1 MIPEN
6 LSVNALTSRTGS
18 IFKTVS
24 DKFTEKSKTTSLYNS
39 AMRED
44 GLLPGT
50 LVASANGWTA
60 VEAVQ
65 PGDKVMTFDYGMQPV
80 IENRTL
86 EIDLKHIPERKAFV
100 MHIPR
105 GALGNRVDM
114 TLMPMQEVIIE
125 SDKAEQLY
133 GDPFVLMPSLLLDG
147 FEGISKHPVSGTI
160 TLHMLLF
167 EGQQVVQTSGGALTL
182 AHTHGCFS
190 PLSKTAPT
198 PREVYVRLSPQKLME
213 LIDWKVAPEPSRG
226 HVPVPQN
233 EAPSQAPGSDHLHPA
248 FAGQSIEDSYAA
260 LASRMR

>member
-1 MIPEN
+1 MIPKTI
-6 LSVNALTSRTGS
+6 SVNTLAARTGS
-18 IFKTVS
+18 IFKTMS
-24 DKFTEKSKTTSLYNS
+24 EKFAEKSKTTSMYNS

-50 LVASANGWTA
+50 LIASAHGWIA

-65 PGDKVMTFDYGMQPV
+65 PGEKVMTFDCGMQKI

-86 EIDLKHIPERKAFV
+86 EIDLEHIPDRKAFV
-100 MHIPR
+100 MRIPR
-105 GALGNRVDM
+105 GALGNRIEM
-114 TLMPMQEVIIE
+114 NLMPMQEVIIE

-133 GDPFVLMPSLLLDG
+133 GDPFVLMPSLLLNG
-147 FEGISKHPVSGTI
+147 FSGICKHRVSGKI
-160 TLHMLLF
+160 MLHMLLF

-213 LIDWKVAPEPSRG
+213 LIEWNAKPEPDEAPETLDDPDS
-226 HVPVPQN
+226 P
-233 EAPSQAPGSDHLHPA
+233 EAPRPA
-248 FAGQSIEDSYAA
+248 FAGQSIEESYAA
-260 LASRMR
+260 VASRLT